1 MIYHMYLNV
10 RGALLWP
17 KSKLKGMLV
26 DKTTGRYLTPD
37 EARNALMDEL
47 SKGHEVIPIGECDNF
62 DFKRGCLGHENVKF
76 NPEAV

>member
-1 MIYHMYLNV
+1 MIYHMHLNV
-10 RGALLWP
+10 RSALLWP